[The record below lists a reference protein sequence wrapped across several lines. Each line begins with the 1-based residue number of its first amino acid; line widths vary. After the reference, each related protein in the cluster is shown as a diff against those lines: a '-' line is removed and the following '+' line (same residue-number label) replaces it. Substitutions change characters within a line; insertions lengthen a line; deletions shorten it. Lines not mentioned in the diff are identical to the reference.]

1 MSSKIFGTLLIIDA
15 DCCEGNITS
24 KDHIQEFINKLVEDM
39 GMKKVG
45 ETIFQYFEDNDYN
58 RERDIVGYSV
68 VQIIS
73 LSNITIHINELSRT
87 IYLDVF
93 TCSSLD
99 EKRVI
104 DIFREY
110 FKPKTIKT
118 IELNRDAI
126 DLNLPFVKNWKRIWE

>member
-1 MSSKIFGTLLIIDA
+1 MNKPFGTHLILDS

-24 KDHIQEFINKLVEDM
+24 IDHIQEFINKLVEDM

-45 ETIFQYFEDNDYN
+45 STIFEYFEDNDYN

-73 LSNITIHINELSRT
+73 LSNITIHINEISKT

-93 TCSSLD
+93 TCSQLD
-99 EKRVI
+99 IEKVI
-104 DIFREY
+104 DIFRDY
-110 FKPKTIKT
+110 FKPKTINT
-118 IELNRDAI
+118 LELKRDAKNI
-126 DLNLPFVKNWKRIWE
+126 NPFVND